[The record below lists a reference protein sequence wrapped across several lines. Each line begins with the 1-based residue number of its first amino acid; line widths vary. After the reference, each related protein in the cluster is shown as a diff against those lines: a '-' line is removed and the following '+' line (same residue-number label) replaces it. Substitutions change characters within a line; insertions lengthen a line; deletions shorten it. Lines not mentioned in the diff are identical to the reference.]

1 MATVIA
7 AKLFIN
13 LSKAKLFGFAFFR
26 TLHKKLDC
34 LNQSKTI
41 LIEIKTLVE
50 IKTLFLKST
59 AGYDKYP
66 YQYISGKLPAKISF
80 PGTFNLDFHSKSSQ
94 DLPNDLV
101 MKFKLKKFEPIT
113 YDVPC
118 FAGHGSW

>member
-1 MATVIA
+1 
-7 AKLFIN
+7 LFE
-13 LSKAKLFGFAFFR
+13 S
-26 TLHKKLDC
+26 
-34 LNQSKTI
+34 
-41 LIEIKTLVE
+41 VE
-50 IKTLFLKST
+50 KYSIYNFVPYIYI

-80 PGTFNLDFHSKSSQ
+80 PGTFNLDFHSKSTQ